1 MSRPELI
8 TRCQQVLAWLASQVT
23 IANVAGFS
31 DINVVSESLM
41 QNLFNLME
49 DGAKYIN
56 TNLEAPNADSID
68 LADAGRKI
76 AVQITSTT
84 TPQKIEKTLA
94 GFATH
99 KRSKQYKKLCFLF
112 LADRYRPTKQYSLK
126 GTKITFEDLGQLQ
139 SRIVRISDVDR
150 LQRIVELLEK
160 ELAPWVPYGKAYVDV
175 VREKA
180 TVTSESIRVECRV
193 NNLGE
198 FTAENIQMSVWSPI
212 SGHISVI
219 PKAEWNAIPGS
230 GEVGSR
236 TFQAEH
242 AVHPKQSI
250 RAIIDF
256 SPDVRQPPIDTPAV
270 SGTALLP
277 TFHVR
282 LSANNSRARFFDVA
296 TSD

>member
-1 MSRPELI
+1 MSRPELT

-41 QNLFNLME
+41 QNLFNLIE
-49 DGAKYIN
+49 DGATYIN

-68 LADAGRKI
+68 LADAARKI

-84 TPQKIEKTLA
+84 TPRKIEKTLA
-94 GFATH
+94 GFTTH
-99 KRSKQYKKLCFLF
+99 KRSKQYKKLHFLF
-112 LADRYRPTKQYSLK
+112 LADRYRPTKKYSLK
-126 GTKITFEDLGQLQ
+126 GTTITFEDLG
-139 SRIVRISDVDR
+139 R
-150 LQRIVELLEK
+150 LRRVIELLEK

-175 VREKA
+175 IKEKA
-180 TVTSESIRVECRV
+180 TVTAESIRVECRMS
-193 NNLGE
+193 NLGE
-198 FTAENIQMSVWSPI
+198 FTAENIQMSVRPSI
-212 SGHISVI
+212 SGHVSVI
-219 PKAEWNAIPGS
+219 PKAEWNAIPGC

-256 SPDVRQPPIDTPAV
+256 TPDIRQPTFDTPAV

-282 LSANNSRARFFDVA
+282 LSLNNSRAHFFDVA
-296 TSD
+296 ASD